1 MSNPE
6 SIETASDLLV
16 SASVCVVG
24 VLAEA
29 LAQHALARLLF
40 DEGRCACGYWLDAA
54 DNPSADRIRRMHREH
69 VASVVAALPNIR
81 IVDLVAERAEAASRD
96 ARRHLSEMR
105 CINGVAGYYCNVT
118 YAERDQYYCEYAAKG
133 LTHYF
138 DTPEHIAEL
147 EARAVGGQG

>member
-1 MSNPE
+1 MDDS
-6 SIETASDLLV
+6 S
-16 SASVCVVG
+16 VVG

-29 LAQHALARLLF
+29 LAQHVPNMRGECDACAEPVHRPGALAR
-40 DEGRCACGYWLDAA
+40 
-54 DNPSADRIRRMHREH
+54 HQ
-69 VASVVAALPNIR
+69 ASVVAALPNIR

-147 EARAVGGQG
+147 EARAAGGQA

>member
-1 MSNPE
+1 MSDSSVGGDVVAPDPAV
-6 SIETASDLLV
+6 IEQNTSG
-16 SASVCVVG
+16 VVG

-29 LAQHALARLLF
+29 LAQHQLRRF
-40 DEGRCACGYWLDAA
+40 GYCTCPW
-54 DNPSADRIRRMHREH
+54 SAGVDTDWEAEHVAH

-147 EARAVGGQG
+147 EARASGGQ

>member
-6 SIETASDLLV
+6 TPKTASDLLV
-16 SASVCVVG
+16 SASAHVVG

-29 LAQHALARLLF
+29 LAQHRWRSL
-40 DEGRCACGYWLDAA
+40 EWCCKCGDTTVSVEEWPA
-54 DNPSADRIRRMHREH
+54 H
-69 VASVVAALPNIR
+69 VASVVAALPDIR
-81 IVDLVAERAEAASRD
+81 IVDLVAERAKAASRS

-118 YAERDQYYCEYAAKG
+118 YAERGQYYCEYAAKG

-147 EARAVGGQG
+147 EARAAGGQA

>member
-6 SIETASDLLV
+6 TTETASDLLV
-16 SASVCVVG
+16 SASAHVVG

-29 LAQHALARLLF
+29 LAQHRGGTNHSG
-40 DEGRCACGYWLDAA
+40 DWECSCGKEGPEKSHDA
-54 DNPSADRIRRMHREH
+54 H

-118 YAERDQYYCEYAAKG
+118 YAERGQYYCEYAAKG

-147 EARAVGGQG
+147 EARAVGGQ

>member
-1 MSNPE
+1 MSD
-6 SIETASDLLV
+6 SS
-16 SASVCVVG
+16 VVG

-29 LAQHALARLLF
+29 LAQHQLNNWWEVSKPDGKRVSCSCKWVHESDGLFGWESGRDAR
-40 DEGRCACGYWLDAA
+40 A
-54 DNPSADRIRRMHREH
+54 IHRAH

-147 EARAVGGQG
+147 EARASGGQA

>member
-6 SIETASDLLV
+6 TTETGSDLLV
-16 SASVCVVG
+16 SASAHVVG

-29 LAQHALARLLF
+29 LAQHEFAPQKGVDHVGCFGCDWVSYGIFPRS
-40 DEGRCACGYWLDAA
+40 EHAA
-54 DNPSADRIRRMHREH
+54 H

-81 IVDLVAERAEAASRD
+81 IVDLVAERAKAASRS

-118 YAERDQYYCEYAAKG
+118 YAERGQYYCEYAAKG

-147 EARAVGGQG
+147 EARAAGGQA

>member
-6 SIETASDLLV
+6 TPNTGSDLHV

-29 LAQHALARLLF
+29 LAPVV
-40 DEGRCACGYWLDAA
+40 GVAA
-54 DNPSADRIRRMHREH
+54 ANEC
-69 VASVVAALPNIR
+69 ASVVAALPNIR

-147 EARAVGGQG
+147 EARASGGQA